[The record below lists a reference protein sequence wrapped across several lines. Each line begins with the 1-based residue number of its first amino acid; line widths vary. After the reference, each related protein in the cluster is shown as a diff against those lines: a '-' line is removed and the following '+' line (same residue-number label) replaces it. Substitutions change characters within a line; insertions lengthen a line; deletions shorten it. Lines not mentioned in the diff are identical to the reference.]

1 MPESWAQP
9 TAIHPAVG
17 SDGAA
22 TAAPT
27 NPAVRAEFLQPQ
39 PSLPRLFYSTDP
51 SLNLAR
57 WAGDNLEQLL
67 SELSRY
73 GGILFRNY
81 GVTTPGQFEEFIRVV
96 SHDLLDYYERASP
109 RTQVSGKIYTST
121 DHPADQPIF
130 LHNENSYRRTFNRKI
145 FFYCEAPAD
154 RGGETPIADCRKV
167 FAEISPE
174 VRRRFVEKGWM
185 YVRNY
190 GDGFGLPWQVVF
202 QTEDRRAVE
211 EHCRENHIR
220 VEWKDGDRLRTRATF
235 PPVLKHPLTGESS
248 WFNHATFFHVS
259 TLEPWVQEALM
270 EEFDRPEDMP
280 TNTFYGD
287 GSPIEPE
294 ALEELRAAYRKHTV
308 SFPWVKGDVLVLDN
322 TLVAHGRAPYTGP
335 RKILVGMSEPTTR
348 EEL

>member
-1 MPESWAQP
+1 MSEPKAQRSAP
-9 TAIHPAVG
+9 HSSFAAVLTPPVVSAG
-17 SDGAA
+17 
-22 TAAPT
+22 
-27 NPAVRAEFLQPQ
+27 FLQPES
-39 PSLPRLFYSTDP
+39 SLPRVYHSADP
-51 SLNLAR
+51 KLDLAR
-57 WAGDNLEQLL
+57 WVGDNLELL
-67 SELSRY
+67 QSELAKY
-73 GGILFRNY
+73 GGILFRNF
-81 GVTTPGQFEEFIRVV
+81 GVTTPEEFEEFIRVI

-145 FFYCEAPAD
+145 FFYCETPAG

-167 FAEISPE
+167 FDEISPA
-174 VRRRFVEKGWM
+174 VRARFIEKRWM

-202 QTEDRRAVE
+202 QTDDRRAVE
-211 EHCRENHIR
+211 EHCRGNNID
-220 VEWKDGDRLRTRATF
+220 VEWKNDDRLRTSATF
-235 PPVLKHPLTGESS
+235 PPVLKHPLTGEMS
-248 WFNHATFFHVS
+248 WFNHATFFNLS
-259 TLEPWVQEALM
+259 TLEPWVQEALR

-294 ALEELRAAYRKHTV
+294 VLDEMRAAYRKHSV
-308 SFPWVKGDVLVLDN
+308 SFPWVKGDVMVLDN
-322 TLVAHGRAPYTGP
+322 MLVAHGRAPYVGA